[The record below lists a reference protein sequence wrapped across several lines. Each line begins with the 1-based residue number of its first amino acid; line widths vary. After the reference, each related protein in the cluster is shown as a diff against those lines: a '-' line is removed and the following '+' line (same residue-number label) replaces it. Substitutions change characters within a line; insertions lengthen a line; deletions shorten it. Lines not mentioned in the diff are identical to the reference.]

1 MFRLSLP
8 RSFHKELERLNFTH
22 YKNSES
28 PNHSLCKCPQIL
40 KAFKV
45 IDSKL
50 IYLENIH
57 EESILI
63 LTMKFINYSANS
75 YKLVNIFK

>member
-1 MFRLSLP
+1 MFRLSLL
-8 RSFHKELERLNFTH
+8 RFFHKELERLNFTH

-45 IDSKL
+45 IDSQL
-50 IYLENIH
+50 IYLENIYEVNSNYH
-57 EESILI
+57 YEIL
-63 LTMKFINYSANS
+63 
-75 YKLVNIFK
+75 KL